1 MVKLVIKTLLFIVIT
16 LAILFNYRF
25 FTIHEGKVL
34 VANYDKKDTW
44 SEIYELTS
52 QVNQAEYY
60 VKPGEISFT
69 EGVEYD
75 YIVVLYTNYN
85 LYNIKATE
93 FDIERVERLL
103 INEQVDMVEIHPVA
117 LWFYGLLYVLV
128 IMFPLMRKVE

>member
-25 FTIHEGKVL
+25 FTIHEGKIL
-34 VANYDKKDTW
+34 VANYDKKETW

-52 QVNQAEYY
+52 DVNQAEYY
-60 VKPGEISFT
+60 AQSGGLAGNTNES
-69 EGVEYD
+69 YD
-75 YIVVLYTNYN
+75 YIIVLYTNFN
-85 LYNIKATE
+85 LYNIKATQ

-103 INEQVDMVEIHPVA
+103 INEQVELVEIQPLA

-128 IMFPLMRKVE
+128 VMFPIMRKME